1 MIRFVRTGRYSLY
14 LEFDVVGAS
23 TLVSTFQL
31 ALKSNEA
38 LVEVESDSTFK
49 RNVHINKLRVIFN
62 EQDNKISY
70 SLSTLILEL
79 DSDCLEYGI
88 ERLNDCLLG
97 NDFFPAEF
105 CDVVLK
111 KSKEEVTLYGKF
123 CK

>member
-23 TLVSTFQL
+23 ALVSTFQL
-31 ALKSNEA
+31 ALKSHEA

-49 RNVHINKLRVIFN
+49 RNVHINKLRVICN
-62 EQDNKISY
+62 EPDNKISY

-79 DSDCLEYGI
+79 DSDYLEYGI

-105 CDVVLK
+105 YDLIE
-111 KSKEEVTLYGKF
+111 KSKQEVTLYGKF